1 MHLVINLKNVPENTR
16 NLSQN
21 QKNYRIEVRNI
32 KAKVGVDKSL
42 IISYYN

>member
-1 MHLVINLKNVPENTR
+1 MHLEIDLKDALENTR

-32 KAKVGVDKSL
+32 KAKVGVDKAL
-42 IISYYN
+42 IISYI